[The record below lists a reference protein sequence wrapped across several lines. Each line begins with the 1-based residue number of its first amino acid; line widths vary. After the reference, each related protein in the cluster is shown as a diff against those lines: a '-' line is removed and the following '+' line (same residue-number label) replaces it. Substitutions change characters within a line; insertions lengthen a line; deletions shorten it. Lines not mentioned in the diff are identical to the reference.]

1 MNVLRLVIFATLT
14 SVIAIIFS
22 SCQPLRPLPPPPP
35 PVVVVK
41 PKPPVILEVPAVIP
55 PPPVVAIKPPPVIHY
70 PKGVKRPRLSAYEL
84 RVISDKIYLNEASS
98 NPDKLMIWATGEN
111 FASVGIGHFIWY
123 PAGEPKRF
131 DETFPSMI
139 DYFVQKGVQIPRWL
153 LAARHTGA
161 PWKNKASF
169 EHSKNDK
176 EFQQLKM
183 LLLNTKELQTQFFF
197 DRIHASI
204 PQIVKL
210 APPQDRKR
218 IIANYNALARSKGG
232 WYPLIDY
239 INFKG
244 KGTKPSERYNN
255 QGWGLLQALQEMR
268 PVIAGQQALD
278 EFSRATQAVLERR
291 VRNSPP
297 ANNEK
302 RWLPG
307 WRNRTRSYRKPLF

>member
-1 MNVLRLVIFATLT
+1 MKVLQLATFASVAVIVLSA
-14 SVIAIIFS
+14 
-22 SCQPLRPLPPPPP
+22 CQSRSILPPAPAA
-35 PVVVVK
+35 VVIK
-41 PKPPVILEVPAVIP
+41 PKPPEIIEVPAMIT
-55 PPPVVAIKPPPVIHY
+55 PPPVAVVKPPPVIHY
-70 PKGVKRPRLSAYEL
+70 PKGVERPRLSAYEL

-131 DETFPSMI
+131 DETFPAMI
-139 DYFVQKGVQIPRWL
+139 DYLAKNKVAIPSWL
-153 LAARHTGA
+153 AAARHTGA
-161 PWKNKASF
+161 PWKNKATF
-169 EHSKNDK
+169 DHSKNDK
-176 EFQQLKM
+176 EFRQLKM

-197 DRIHASI
+197 DRIHESI

-218 IIANYNALARSKGG
+218 IIANYNALAHTKGG

-244 KGTKPSERYNN
+244 KGTKASERYNN
-255 QGWGLLQALQEMR
+255 QGWGLLQALQEMQ
-268 PVIAGQQALD
+268 PVEAGAQALD

-291 VRNSPP
+291 VKNSPS

-307 WRNRTRSYRKPLF
+307 WKNRTSTYRRSLI